1 MSRKRLVAIQM
12 DPIGG
17 INPAGDSTL
26 VLGLEAQAR
35 GYSLFYYTPD
45 TLSYDEGSVVAR
57 GHFITLKD
65 SLTDYYTLGEAHV
78 LPLAETSAVLL
89 RQDPP
94 FDMSYITNT
103 LLLERAAQDT
113 LVVNDPASVRNCPE
127 KWYAN
132 AFPEFVAP
140 TLVSSDPEAIAV
152 FRARH
157 RDIVIK
163 PLHGH
168 GGHGVFHL
176 KEQDGN
182 FEAVVEHLLNMPRPV
197 AIVAQK
203 FIPAV
208 KDGDLRVILADGAVA
223 GVIRR
228 IPAKG
233 EIRSNL
239 RVGGTAAAAELSPRQ
254 RMICEA
260 LEPELKSRGIVF
272 AGIDLIG
279 DYLTEINIT
288 SPTGLRSVRAVSG
301 VQPEKAIWNAIEKR
315 MG

>member
-1 MSRKRLVAIQM
+1 MSRKRLVALQM
-12 DPIGG
+12 DPIGLV
-17 INPAGDSTL
+17 NPAGDSTL

-45 TLSYDEGSVVAR
+45 KLSYDEGTVVAR
-57 GHFITLKD
+57 GHTLTLRD
-65 SLTDYYTLGEAHV
+65 TPGDFYSLGEAGT
-78 LPLAETSAVLL
+78 LNLADASVVLL

-103 LLLERAAQDT
+103 FLLERAAQDV

-140 TLVSSDPEAIAV
+140 TLVSGDVDAISE
-152 FRARH
+152 FYQRH

-168 GGHGVFHL
+168 GGHGVFHI
-176 KEQDGN
+176 KENDSN
-182 FEAVVEHLLNMPRPV
+182 FGAVVEHLLNVPRPV
-197 AIVAQK
+197 PVVVQK
-203 FIPAV
+203 FVPAV

-228 IPAKG
+228 MPAKN

-239 RVGGTAAAAELSPRQ
+239 RVGGTAVAAELSTRQ
-254 RMICEA
+254 KMICAA
-260 LEPELKSRGIVF
+260 LEQELKTRGIVF

-279 DYLTEINIT
+279 DYLTEINVT
-288 SPTGLRSVRAVSG
+288 SPTGLKSVRAVSG
-301 VQPEKAIWNAIEKR
+301 IHPEKAIWDAIEKR
-315 MG
+315 IY